1 MQLAQLAARD
11 MTAQKRL
18 IAAVNALAKQCGI
31 EVQIDLAVRGTTQQ
45 RLIAGVKQR
54 EQVADILERICG
66 VGQGQAI
73 VSEERE
79 APSAITLAELD
90 SLPGIGSATI
100 TKVKEYLE
108 ARDD

>member
-11 MTAQKRL
+11 MTAQNRL
-18 IAAVNALAKQCGI
+18 VAAVTALAKQCGI
-31 EVQIDLAVRGTTQQ
+31 EVSIDLAVRGTTQQ

-66 VGQGQAI
+66 VP
-73 VSEERE
+73 ERG
-79 APSAITLAELD
+79 ITLAELGTV
-90 SLPGIGSATI
+90 PGVGAATLA
-100 TKVKEYLE
+100 KVAEYLE